1 MGSRPWNSRN
11 RLGLDGSD
19 SAYLGFYFATAL
31 FFALFA
37 QTEIFGALNGSI
49 SMTDPIEDRLD
60 AVVVTDGYGVELVIV
75 AAGTI
80 DGESQEGLPNDADQ
94 IIHFLF
100 PSDGPLRGIG
110 LRIARLIPRPRNQH
124 ARSDDALRGHRFQDI
139 ARHLLPHEAV
149 VGKVSVETADDVV
162 AKRPRVIPRTVV
174 FEALAFGVADHVQ
187 PMPGPAFSVARR
199 SQKAL
204 HQSLIIR
211 A

>member
-1 MGSRPWNSRN
+1 MASRAWNSRY

-19 SAYLGFYFATAL
+19 SAHLGFYFATAL

-37 QTEIFGALNGSI
+37 QTEIFGALNGTI

-80 DGESQEGLPNDADQ
+80 DGESQECLPNDADQ
-94 IIHFLF
+94 IIHLF
-100 PSDGPLRGIG
+100 FPGDGPLRGVG

-124 ARSDDALRGHRFQDI
+124 ARSDDSLRGHRFQDI

-149 VGKVSVETADDVV
+149 VGNICVKTADDVV

-187 PMPGPAFSVARR
+187 PMPGPAFSVAR
-199 SQKAL
+199 
-204 HQSLIIR
+204 
-211 A
+211 